1 MSTENDKAVNG
12 VKEPLVRL
20 ETADGGRIIK
30 HVFESFKELLSLV
43 LFTFSPAGIKING
56 VSNSGNT
63 VVSMFLDA
71 DKVRETCGLYSYNNP
86 EKDPVEVYVNTTE
99 LATCLKRWSTGK
111 VLVIIFPE
119 ASSLMLYIGCH
130 DNEKHA
136 QWGIRLA
143 SAPDEEK
150 SVEFY
155 NNVEKYNA
163 TYDASVTINSVKFH
177 EYLGDA
183 SPASDTSI
191 ITIGLSADKKF
202 RISGDAMLISAQN
215 ELDSVVD
222 GGTTGGAYVKVQPG
236 CQLPIQ
242 EHFYKKF
249 IEYIAKANKACT
261 MLTIFMKKDQVF
273 SFLYDTKIGPVR
285 YYIGNVTDDEAI
297 EKHASTKVVIYRSL
311 LADQPVMA
319 RKLEQIKEQREALKE
334 EKKRKAELLGRKEK
348 HHKSKKRR
356 AEKDAVME
364 EADDDISVH

>member
-1 MSTENDKAVNG
+1 MSTEQDRSNS

-43 LFTFSPAGIKING
+43 LFTFSPAGIKIAG

-71 DKVRETCGLYSYNNP
+71 NKVRETCGLYAYNNP
-86 EKDPVEVYVNTTE
+86 ENEPVEIYVNTTE

-119 ASSLMLYIGCH
+119 ASSLLLYIGCH
-130 DNEKHA
+130 DAEKHA

-143 SAPDEEK
+143 TAPDDEK
-150 SVEFY
+150 PPEFFAS
-155 NNVEKYNA
+155 VEKYNA

-222 GGTTGGAYVKVQPG
+222 GGTSGGAYVNVMPG

-285 YYIGNVTDDEAI
+285 YYIGNVTDDEVSD
-297 EKHASTKVVIYRSL
+297 KHASTKIYRSL
-311 LADQPVMA
+311 LAGQPIVA
-319 RKLEQIKEQREALKE
+319 KKLEQLKEQRNTLKE
-334 EKKRKAELLGRKEK
+334 DKKRRAELTGKKDK

-356 AEKDAVME
+356 TET
-364 EADDDISVH
+364 ADDIDEAADDSSVH